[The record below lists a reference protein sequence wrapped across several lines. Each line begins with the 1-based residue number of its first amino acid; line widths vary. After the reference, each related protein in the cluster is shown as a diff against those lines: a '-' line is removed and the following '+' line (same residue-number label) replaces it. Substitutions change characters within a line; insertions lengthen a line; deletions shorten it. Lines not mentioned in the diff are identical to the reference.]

1 MKCERAQLEMGV
13 EDRVMVLKEA
23 TTEKPVAL

>member
-13 EDRVMVLKEA
+13 EDRVTVLKEA